1 MCIRGSA
8 CASFFSFLL
17 LLLPCSNF
25 FSFFPSSFLFFL
37 FFFVYL
43 PGPLPSPI
51 HHRVVIPCVPSPL
64 SPLSMPPLP
73 SSFFPFI
80 FLSASLS
87 LSLSASRSPVALF
100 SSLFLQLL
108 SSCLPRRISRTSM
121 RVFRSEG
128 CVLRVLLSFGRS
140 ARPFLSS
147 EYSPPVYKSRG
158 KRPGYRY
165 RGA

>member
-1 MCIRGSA
+1 MYPRERVCVLF
-8 CASFFSFLL
+8 FFSPSPPSLLQLFLL
-17 LLLPCSNF
+17 LLLLLPLFPFLLRLSTWTIAFTDPPPCRDSLCP
-25 FSFFPSSFLFFL
+25 FPSFPSFYASPPFLLLSLYFFIRL
-37 FFFVYL
+37 
-43 PGPLPSPI
+43 
-51 HHRVVIPCVPSPL
+51 
-64 SPLSMPPLP
+64 
-73 SSFFPFI
+73 
-80 FLSASLS
+80 SLS

-158 KRPGYRY
+158 KKPGYRY